1 MEEEICKEL
10 KDKQIQKTEVT
21 RLKSFL
27 PKEYKSDNGNY
38 NIINIRKKGFWS
50 SLLEFECAKIYI
62 DELKIYVYDEEL
74 YAPLKLFGEKYH
86 YNKLHKCWEE
96 LLKN

>member
-10 KDKQIQKTEVT
+10 KDKQRQIKEVE

-27 PKEYKSDNGNY
+27 PKGYESDDGSYDIIKIKNKS
-38 NIINIRKKGFWS
+38 FWDS
-50 SLLEFECAKIYI
+50 FVARGCARICIDTLE
-62 DELKIYVYDEEL
+62 IYVYDEKL

-86 YNKLHKCWEE
+86 YSKLYKCWEE